1 MYLDNEKVYDRK
13 EAGEGDFYPSLR
25 ALRAI
30 KPKLEDKL
38 KDLDELEK
46 NYKGNTQKRQQGVEA
61 ERMKK

>member
-1 MYLDNEKVYDRK
+1 MGDGRFEVYLDNEKVYDRK

-38 KDLDELEK
+38 KA
-46 NYKGNTQKRQQGVEA
+46 TAVAVR
-61 ERMKK
+61 